1 MEFPDA
7 KRVVYKNNPLVEVVC
22 QLKFPRILALEE
34 RVPAEF
40 QARLGADY
48 PLVEMRE
55 GFHFNLSMGEDAI
68 KPVTT
73 RFKHYDFLPDDRST
87 KITLTSEFIA
97 VSTLAYRRW
106 EIFEAHILR
115 ALDALSASYSIP
127 FFSRVGL
134 RYVDVISR
142 QKLGIPQTR
151 WSDLIRRSALGLLAE
166 DEVPVED
173 VAELNAAT
181 VVELDNGG
189 KATLRTQLGQ
199 HEAAGSE
206 RVFIVDSD
214 FFLEE
219 VRVKGTNDAI
229 DVCQRF
235 NRTAGRAFRWLI
247 RDELHARLDPEDPS

>member
-7 KRVVYKNNPLVEVVC
+7 KRVVYKNNPLAEVLC

-40 QARLGADY
+40 QAKLGAEY

-55 GFHFNLSMGEDAI
+55 GIQFSVSMGDEAV
-68 KPVTT
+68 KPVAA
-73 RFKHYDFLPDDRST
+73 RFKHYDFLPEDRST
-87 KITLTSEFIA
+87 KVTLTSEFIA

-106 EIFEAHILR
+106 ELFEAHLVR
-115 ALDALSASYSIP
+115 ALEALSSCYSVP
-127 FFSRVGL
+127 FFSRIGL
-134 RYVDVISR
+134 RYVDVISK

-151 WSDLIRRSALGLLAE
+151 WSDLIRKSALGLLAE
-166 DEVPVED
+166 DDVPVESLT
-173 VAELNAAT
+173 ELNAAT
-181 VVELDNGG
+181 VVELDDGG

-199 HEAAGSE
+199 HEATGSE
-206 RVFIVDSD
+206 RVFIIDSD

-219 VRVKGTNDAI
+219 VRVKGINDAVN
-229 DVCQRF
+229 VCKGF

-247 RDELHARLDPEDPS
+247 RDELHSRLDPQDPS